1 MDRANQGQ
9 EWRGTTQTAINCDT
23 FWLQTLGRHE
33 IVLWQI
39 QKFIC
44 YCTVFAL
51 FYFVFEGTFQVQAPR
66 GLYSEGRF
74 NGGFFALR
82 VWGAY
87 IWRGLFSEFYGIST
101 DKRGPVK
108 GGARVPR
115 LNFTASYVAISEH
128 SHVACRNFN
137 NNFQA
142 HCQSDNPYSLQR
154 RQQNIR
160 PLAIFST
167 FKPRVLRPL

>member
-1 MDRANQGQ
+1 MSVICRKFLLKLALRTMQVLCLSMDRGNQGQ
-9 EWRGTTQTAINCDT
+9 QWRGTTQTAINCDT

-33 IVLWQI
+33 I
-39 QKFIC
+39 QKFIY

-87 IWRGLFSEFYGIST
+87 IWRGLYMEGPIFGILRYSNICLHSRFL
-101 DKRGPVK
+101 RGVHC
-108 GGARVPR
+108 
-115 LNFTASYVAISEH
+115 LLSWLEH
-128 SHVACRNFN
+128 
-137 NNFQA
+137 
-142 HCQSDNPYSLQR
+142 
-154 RQQNIR
+154 R
-160 PLAIFST
+160 PWCLAIPVRT
-167 FKPRVLRPL
+167 PLRANHLAAKFVRGGGG

>member
-1 MDRANQGQ
+1 MSVICRKFLWENRLEDVDLSKTWPYKYFVHMDRGNQGQ
-9 EWRGTTQTAINCDT
+9 KWRGTTQTAINCDT

-74 NGGFFALR
+74 NGGFFCVTSLR
-82 VWGAY
+82 GLYLKGLIHGGAY
-87 IWRGLFSEFYGIST
+87 FR
-101 DKRGPVK
+101 
-108 GGARVPR
+108 
-115 LNFTASYVAISEH
+115 NFTV
-128 SHVACRNFN
+128 
-137 NNFQA
+137 
-142 HCQSDNPYSLQR
+142 
-154 RQQNIR
+154 
-160 PLAIFST
+160 FST
-167 FKPRVLRPL
+167 KQKKSPIAKINSRKTFVSHGTPT

>member
-1 MDRANQGQ
+1 MDRGNQGQ
-9 EWRGTTQTAINCDT
+9 KWRGTTQTAINCDT

-87 IWRGLFSEFYGIST
+87 IWRGLYMEGLIFGILRYRLSDPRGYYRFQETGTIEGFYW
-101 DKRGPVK
+101 VW
-108 GGARVPR
+108 
-115 LNFTASYVAISEH
+115 NFRFRDFFGWLDLS
-128 SHVACRNFN
+128 RDFWG
-137 NNFQA
+137 
-142 HCQSDNPYSLQR
+142 YSKQTED
-154 RQQNIR
+154 
-160 PLAIFST
+160 SW
-167 FKPRVLRPL
+167 